1 MKKIKFNKTIK
12 DFGDEWEKFDNNK
25 VEKKELKKIFD
36 SYFRVFPKKLFNKKF
51 NKNTLNNYLELYKKL
66 I

>member
-12 DFGDEWEKFDNNK
+12 DFGDEWEKFDNKK
-25 VEKKELKKIFD
+25 VGNKELKKIFNT
-36 SYFRVFPKKLFNKKF
+36 YFRIFPKKN
-51 NKNTLNNYLELYKKL
+51 